1 MATKGENKMKKIE
14 QWTQETVRKKPTK
27 EELKGFNLTKRVI
40 HFNATA
46 NGKAIII
53 DTYSKGTWQPVPDI
67 NHVYEE
73 KDENIQQKELNI

>member
-1 MATKGENKMKKIE
+1 MKKVN
-14 QWTQETVRKKPTK
+14 QWSQEKIRKKPTK
-27 EELKGFNLTKRVI
+27 EELKEYNLTKRII

-46 NGKAIII
+46 NGKAVII

-73 KDENIQQKELNI
+73 KYEDIQQKKLNI